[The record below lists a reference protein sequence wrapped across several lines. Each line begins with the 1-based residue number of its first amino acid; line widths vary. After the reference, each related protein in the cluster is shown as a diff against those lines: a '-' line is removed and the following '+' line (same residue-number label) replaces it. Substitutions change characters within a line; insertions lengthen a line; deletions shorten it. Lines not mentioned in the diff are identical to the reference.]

1 MRLHLIARLD
11 DRHVSE
17 RAHRCD
23 VLERHLAGPV
33 VTDADPHMRSHETN
47 ICLVVSDRKPHR
59 FLTTG
64 DERAERACERDLAVQ
79 RKAGRDTDHVRLG
92 DADVE
97 EPVRILR
104 REVLDVRRVLEVS
117 GERDDALV
125 APDAN
130 QGISECLAR
139 CDVAHRYPLLSISAI
154 ARAACSAFGAFPCQL

>member
-1 MRLHLIARLD
+1 
-11 DRHVSE
+11 
-17 RAHRCD
+17 
-23 VLERHLAGPV
+23 
-33 VTDADPHMRSHETN
+33 MRSHETN

-64 DERAERACERDLAVQ
+64 DERAERACERYLAVQ

-117 GERDDALV
+117 GVRDDAFDGHDEY
-125 APDAN
+125 PGCSEGMSRCHDAY
-130 QGISECLAR
+130 
-139 CDVAHRYPLLSISAI
+139 RYP
-154 ARAACSAFGAFPCQL
+154 